1 MKKIIKP
8 LNDKDV
14 MNLEIKGFEIVNRKK
29 RIVKRKEVRR
39 IEVREIKKC
48 ETLPSVCRE
57 MKKRGGYIKS
67 NCGTQWLVV
76 ER

>member
-1 MKKIIKP
+1 
-8 LNDKDV
+8 

-29 RIVKRKEVRR
+29 RIVRMRAVRR

-48 ETLPSVCRE
+48 ETLESACRDME
-57 MKKRGGYIKS
+57 KEGGYLKS
-67 NCGTQWLVV
+67 AYGSHWRVV

>member
-14 MNLEIKGFEIVNRKK
+14 MNLEIKGFEIVDRKK

-48 ETLPSVCRE
+48 ETLESACRDME
-57 MKKRGGYIKS
+57 KEGGYLKS
-67 NCGTQWLVV
+67 AYGSHWRVV